1 MDNIGKPA
9 TLDSVYE
16 KLEYL
21 CEKVDYLCEAEE
33 KHYKKLKEVKEMVEK
48 LDGLRGFGS
57 NVLANILGDVI
68 TQKR

>member
-1 MDNIGKPA
+1 MDNMNTPV
-9 TLDSVYE
+9 TLEKVYE

-21 CEKVDYLCEAEE
+21 CDEVEKN
-33 KHYKKLKEVKEMVEK
+33 HKKMKEVKEMVEK

>member
-1 MDNIGKPA
+1 MKMRGFVLEN
-9 TLDSVYE
+9 TLSTGCTTAQ
-16 KLEYL
+16 LRSI
-21 CEKVDYLCEAEE
+21 EE
-33 KHYKKLKEVKEMVEK
+33 KIDRLIQLVEK

>member
-1 MDNIGKPA
+1 MDNMKPA

-21 CEKVDYLCEAEE
+21 CEMME
-33 KHYKKLKEVKEMVEK
+33 KNHHKMKEMHDMVEK

>member
-1 MDNIGKPA
+1 MDNINKPA
-9 TLDSVYE
+9 TLDSLQE

-21 CEKVDYLCEAEE
+21 CEKVEYLCEKAE
-33 KHYKKLKEVKEMVEK
+33 KNHHHMKEVKDMVEK

>member
-9 TLDSVYE
+9 TLDSVYG

-33 KHYKKLKEVKEMVEK
+33 KHHKKLKEMKEMVEK